1 MAAASVRR
9 PRGDSGGAY
18 VSGGYAVGMT
28 SGGPATQRCTFN
40 GGYLSGKSSYFQ
52 PVTDALNYYGLTY
65 N

>member
-1 MAAASVRR
+1 MGRTS
-9 PRGDSGGAY
+9 P
-18 VSGGYAVGMT
+18 GGYAVGMT

-40 GGYLSGKSSYFQ
+40 GGYLSGESSYFQ